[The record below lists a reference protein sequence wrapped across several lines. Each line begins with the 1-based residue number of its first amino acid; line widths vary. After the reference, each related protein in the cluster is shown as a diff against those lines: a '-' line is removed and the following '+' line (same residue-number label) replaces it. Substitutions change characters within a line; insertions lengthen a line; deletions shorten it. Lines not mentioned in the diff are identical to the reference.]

1 MGWHNVGT
9 VTDEAIDCCV
19 RFDRVSKQLSGQILL
34 DDLSVRVPERLTT
47 AVIGASG
54 SGKSSLLN
62 HINGLL
68 QPDSGVVELFGQPLD
83 YRQLSE
89 IRRRI
94 GYAVQEIGLFPHMS
108 VAANITLMA
117 RLAGWAERRI
127 DERVEQLLTVAKLP
141 RELLGRYPG
150 TLSGGQQQRVGLCRA
165 LMLEP
170 ELLLLDEAFSGV
182 DPIAR
187 QDIYRDFIAL
197 RDQAKCTVV
206 LVTHDIRE
214 AVSLAQ
220 YGIVLRDGLVEQ
232 AGELADLVRNPANS
246 YVERLFSGQIP

>member
-1 MGWHNVGT
+1 MGWHNVVT
-9 VTDEAIDCCV
+9 VIDDDDNCCV

-34 DDLSVRVPERLTT
+34 DDVSVSLPGRLTT

-68 QPDSGVVELFGQPLD
+68 QPDSGVVELFGRPLD
-83 YRQLSE
+83 YEELPE

-94 GYAVQEIGLFPHMS
+94 GYAVQQIALFPHLT
-108 VAANITLMA
+108 VAENITLMA
-117 RLAGWAERRI
+117 RLAGWTAQRI
-127 DERVEQLLTVAKLP
+127 ELRVEQLLTVAKLP
-141 RELLGRYPG
+141 DALLGRYPG

-187 QDIYRDFIAL
+187 QDIYRDFVAL
-197 RDQAKCTVV
+197 RDQAHCTVV
-206 LVTHDIRE
+206 MVTHDIGE
-214 AVSLAQ
+214 ALALAQ
-220 YGIVLRDGLVEQ
+220 YGVVLRDGLIEQ
-232 AGELADLVRNPANS
+232 AGELADLIRNPTNN
-246 YVERLFSGQIP
+246 YVERLFAGQFL